1 MDQISARNG
10 SMSTTTVH
18 TALDKSLGTFV
29 TRSAKHYGGAARV
42 RAPGLDRRLQLAQ
55 QPTYGMVALGD
66 WSGVGMR
73 RGPDLAVSR
82 PATSTIQPA

>member
-1 MDQISARNG
+1 
-10 SMSTTTVH
+10 MSTTTAH

-29 TRSAKHYGGAARV
+29 THSAKHYGGAARV
-42 RAPGLDRRLQLAQ
+42 RAPGLDRRLQLA
-55 QPTYGMVALGD
+55 GD

-73 RGPDLAVSR
+73 RGPDLVVSR